1 VSAIIGVK
9 AIPRNNF
16 VNRTIGA
23 KQLSVLGYTAEVVD
37 GARRGLEVVQSGR
50 SDIVLMDCEMPEMD
64 GYQAVAEI
72 RRREAT
78 SRHTVV
84 IALTA
89 HVTEE
94 ERRKCLDAS
103 MDDYL
108 SKPAKLQTLGEM
120 LDRWVQH
127 KHSYAIVESSTL

>member
-1 VSAIIGVK
+1 LHPAARLRSTSSCSADAVSAIIGVK

-64 GYQAVAEI
+64 G
-72 RRREAT
+72 
-78 SRHTVV
+78 
-84 IALTA
+84 
-89 HVTEE
+89 
-94 ERRKCLDAS
+94 
-103 MDDYL
+103 
-108 SKPAKLQTLGEM
+108 
-120 LDRWVQH
+120 
-127 KHSYAIVESSTL
+127 

>member
-64 GYQAVAEI
+64 G
-72 RRREAT
+72 
-78 SRHTVV
+78 
-84 IALTA
+84 
-89 HVTEE
+89 
-94 ERRKCLDAS
+94 
-103 MDDYL
+103 
-108 SKPAKLQTLGEM
+108 
-120 LDRWVQH
+120 
-127 KHSYAIVESSTL
+127 

>member
-1 VSAIIGVK
+1 
-9 AIPRNNF
+9 
-16 VNRTIGA
+16 
-23 KQLSVLGYTAEVVD
+23 
-37 GARRGLEVVQSGR
+37 
-50 SDIVLMDCEMPEMD
+50 M
-64 GYQAVAEI
+64 
-72 RRREAT
+72 
-78 SRHTVV
+78 V